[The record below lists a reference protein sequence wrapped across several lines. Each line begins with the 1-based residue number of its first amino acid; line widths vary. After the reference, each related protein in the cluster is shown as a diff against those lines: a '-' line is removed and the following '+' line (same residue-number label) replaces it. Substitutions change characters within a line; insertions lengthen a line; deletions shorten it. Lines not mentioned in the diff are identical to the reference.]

1 MERADLI
8 ERIIDIAYDN
18 KLSHL
23 GSYLSSVGIV
33 DDIFKNKHEDDIF
46 ILSSGHCALALY
58 VVLEKCLNHDASR
71 LFLKHG
77 GHPPRS

>member
-1 MERADLI
+1 MDGKMERADLI

-58 VVLEKCLNHDASR
+58 VKKTTYTALQAV
-71 LFLKHG
+71 
-77 GHPPRS
+77 